1 MDHET
6 AKELFSEYLDGEL
19 DAAQKRDLESHLQ
32 GCDDCQQELE
42 SLRVVM
48 STLAGLSPAEPPKD
62 FARKVQHTIRRRSKG
77 RFFSAEGLLRRI
89 PFEWISFV
97 IILLMLVMY
106 YMVVQSAQVKP
117 SPDPDEGVTP
127 RAPTSQ
133 PASPASQP
141 ASRPASQPASQPSAP
156 PARPP
161 AR

>member
-19 DAAQKRDLESHLQ
+19 DAAQKRELESHLQ
-32 GCDDCQQELE
+32 GCDDCRQELE
-42 SLRVVM
+42 SLRVMM
-48 STLAGLSPAEPPKD
+48 STLAGLAPAEPPKD

-117 SPDPDEGVTP
+117 APDPDQGVTP
-127 RAPTSQ
+127 RRAPTSQ
-133 PASPASQP
+133 PAS
-141 ASRPASQPASQPSAP
+141 RPASTLDD
-156 PARPP
+156 
-161 AR
+161 